1 MTDKKMMLKCHCGFS
16 AETPR
21 AFLDHALA
29 TKHVEFAGVEESGFL
44 AELEEMIG
52 TILAHSADPTTELPA
67 GAEIRQLTE
76 EDILDD
82 EDLTDEQKREILGR
96 FAAAQALAKDEQA
109 DDE

>member
-67 GAEIRQLTE
+67 GAEIRQLT
-76 EDILDD
+76 
-82 EDLTDEQKREILGR
+82 DEQKREILGR